1 MKKNVKKEIYK
12 VLGTIAAIV
21 VLATVAP
28 AMHSKCMTQAE
39 YNRFN
44 ELVGQG
50 YSDEVAWDQVQ
61 EEFHAMDGPFGTG
74 GLDGQLLSSKPSGG
88 GSGGG
93 SGSGGS
99 GGSGGGG
106 QKPAHTHEYAE
117 EITKEPTCTE
127 DGLRTY
133 KCKCGASYTEVIP
146 AYDHD
151 YQIDQSK
158 HTDATCTAQATETF
172 VCTDCG
178 DSFVQPYGEFA
189 PHDYQLAGDS
199 KEPTCT
205 EAGHYHW
212 VCFVCGDEYYEDQEA
227 LDHDWS
233 KEYTIEK
240 SSSCTES
247 GLKDIRCSR
256 CGEVKPGSEVMIE
269 AIGHLENP
277 SHAITEATTFKDG
290 KEVITCVTCGE
301 IISEVVLPKKMNI
314 TAVIAA
320 CCVVMA
326 VALLFIIISISK
338 KKNKNATKGN

>member
-12 VLGTIAAIV
+12 VLGTIAMIMLAAV
-21 VLATVAP
+21 VP

-39 YNRFN
+39 YNRYN
-44 ELVGQG
+44 ELTAQG
-50 YSDEVAWDQVQ
+50 YSPEVAWDQVQ

-146 AYDHD
+146 AYGHD

-172 VCTDCG
+172 VCADCG
-178 DSFVQPYGEFA
+178 DSFVQPYGELA
-189 PHDYQLAGDS
+189 PHNYQLAGDG
-199 KEPTCT
+199 KEATCT
-205 EAGHYHW
+205 EAGKSHW
-212 VCFVCGDEYYEDQEA
+212 VCSACGDGYFED
-227 LDHDWS
+227 LDPLGHDWNN
-233 KEYTIEK
+233 EYVVEK
-240 SSSCTES
+240 NATCTER
-247 GLKDIRCSR
+247 GMKDIRCNR
-256 CGEVKPGSEVMIE
+256 CGEVKPDSEVIIE
-269 AIGHLENP
+269 ALGHVENP
-277 SHAITEATTFKDG
+277 NHDVTEATLFKDG
-290 KEVITCVTCGE
+290 KEVITCVTCGV
-301 IISEVVLPKKMNI
+301 IISETVLPKKMNV
-314 TAVIAA
+314 TAVIIA
-320 CCVVMA
+320 CCVVA
-326 VALLFIIISISK
+326 VVALLLVVICTNK
-338 KKNKNATKGN
+338 KKSGNAEKGN